1 MFLSVFISI
10 LLYPLVPESPR
21 WLLSVNKTDEA
32 NKIIRQ
38 ISRIHKKSAPDID
51 LDNETGN
58 RVDAAVS
65 VEKEKIS
72 PLRLIS
78 RPGIGLTTA
87 ILCLNWLV
95 VDFCYYGLSLQSV
108 NLAGD
113 IFTNFV
119 LSALVELP
127 AVVLGMLGMD
137 WAGRVALL
145 ILCQILGGVS
155 CILAGLLTP
164 PWILPF
170 SLLGKFSASVVF
182 LIVYLYTAEIYPTQ
196 VRGMGLA
203 LTGTMARVG
212 GFIAPYIAGLGV
224 TDPSLPFLVFGI
236 SAIIGGLAS
245 VLLPETRGAKLP
257 ETVEDVERIVRDRS
271 GCFSFNSRRRD
282 QTNSETDQAVK
293 L

>member
-1 MFLSVFISI
+1 M
-10 LLYPLVPESPR
+10 VPESPR
-21 WLLSVNKTDEA
+21 WLLSVSKNEEA
-32 NKIIRQ
+32 HKIIRQ
-38 ISRIHKKSAPDID
+38 ISRIHKKSAPDIV
-51 LDNETGN
+51 LENKTGDKIDT
-58 RVDAAVS
+58 VAV
-65 VEKEKIS
+65 VHGQEKVS
-72 PLRLIS
+72 PMRLIS
-78 RPGIGLTTA
+78 RPGIGLATF

-145 ILCQILGGVS
+145 VLCQVLGGVS
-155 CILAGLLTP
+155 CILAGLLQP
-164 PWILPF
+164 PWVLPF

-203 LTGTMARVG
+203 LTGTMARIG

-271 GCFSFNSRRRD
+271 GCFCTKGVRRERD
-282 QTNSETDQAVK
+282 NTEETHPTAE